1 VIAIGRAPPRQ
12 AGLFLSQNRY
22 TLQPSDHGIETE
34 HFAPIQQNTGKEIL
48 MSRDDAAFEK
58 MLSAL
63 PVTTYHAGETI
74 LSDGSKTGRLLF
86 LKSGEVEVLKNSV
99 VLARR
104 DEPGVVFGELAALL
118 DRPHGAD
125 VRALQDSD
133 FHVADVELLEK
144 HPVALLAV
152 ARILARR
159 LVTTNANLVALKNEL
174 QTGPSSSAV
183 RNVIAKMEQILIP
196 F

>member
-1 VIAIGRAPPRQ
+1 
-12 AGLFLSQNRY
+12 
-22 TLQPSDHGIETE
+22 
-34 HFAPIQQNTGKEIL
+34 
-48 MSRDDAAFEK
+48 MSRDDATFGK

-63 PVTTYHAGETI
+63 PVATYRAGETI
-74 LSDGSKTGRLLF
+74 MSDGSKTGRLFF
-86 LKSGEVEVLKNSV
+86 LKSGEVEVLKNSA

-125 VRALQDSD
+125 VRAVRDSD

-144 HPVALLAV
+144 DPIALLAV

>member
-1 VIAIGRAPPRQ
+1 
-12 AGLFLSQNRY
+12 
-22 TLQPSDHGIETE
+22 
-34 HFAPIQQNTGKEIL
+34 
-48 MSRDDAAFEK
+48 MSRDDSAFAK

-63 PVTTYHAGETI
+63 PVKTYHAGETI
-74 LSDGSKTGRLLF
+74 LSDGSNTGRLLF
-86 LKSGEVEVLKNSV
+86 LKSGEVEVVKNSA

-104 DEPGVVFGELAALL
+104 DEPGIVFGELAALL

-125 VRALQDSD
+125 VRAVRDSD

-144 HPVALLAV
+144 SPAALLAV

-159 LVTTNANLVALKNEL
+159 LVTTNASLVALKNEI
-174 QTGPSSSAV
+174 QTGLSPSAA
-183 RNVIAKMEQILIP
+183 RNNVIAKMEQILIP